1 MPYFITFFSSLIY
14 SLLFSEHFH
23 MCVQLY
29 ISHTQL
35 FSFRRAHSHLVSFS
49 VAPSDWNVV
58 SRVHRCLYARS
69 ESFKFVY
76 IHTHTHNYKTARAHT
91 NALSIVVCRKSI
103 AYGKCIHYKHMY
115 NAHTCMNTS
124 HSQPST
130 HKHMQTHTQLY
141 IDHTPSE
148 TKWNVTNE

>member
-76 IHTHTHNYKTARAHT
+76 IHTHTHTTTRPPAHIPMHF
-91 NALSIVVCRKSI
+91 LSSFVVNPSRTENVYIINTCTMHTHAWIHPTVNRQHINTCKHI
-103 AYGKCIHYKHMY
+103 RNCILIIRQAKR
-115 NAHTCMNTS
+115 
-124 HSQPST
+124 
-130 HKHMQTHTQLY
+130 
-141 IDHTPSE
+141 
-148 TKWNVTNE
+148 NEM